1 MSNLALLGT
10 MPEILQI
17 EQELLKQPQVECPLI
32 HYHIDGVY
40 ARRGFIPAGTVL
52 TGAIHKFESISIL
65 AQGTL
70 RITNG
75 TTSFVISAPHV
86 MTDKPGIKRLGYAET
101 DCTFIT
107 IHKTD
112 GIEEGDIRDKL
123 ISNTFEDYEEFE
135 QQLLLGEQVC

>member
-17 EQELLKQPQVECPLI
+17 EQEILKLPQVELPLE
-32 HYHIDGVY
+32 HFHIKGVY
-40 ARRGFIPAGTVL
+40 VRKGFIPAGTML
-52 TGAIHKFESISIL
+52 TGKVHNFESISIL

-75 TTSFVISAPHV
+75 TDSKIISAPHTFV
-86 MTDKPGIKRLGYAET
+86 DKAGIKRLGYAET

-107 IHKTD
+107 IHRTD
-112 GIEEGDIRDKL
+112 NTEIEDIENEL
-123 ISNTFEDYEEFE
+123 VSTTLEEYE
-135 QQLLLGEQVC
+135 QRLLLGE

>member
-17 EQELLKQPQVECPLI
+17 EQEILKLPQVECPLT

-40 ARRGFIPAGTVL
+40 ARRGFIPAGTML

-75 TTSFVISAPHV
+75 NTSFVIHAPHV
-86 MTDKPGIKRLGYAET
+86 MTDDPGIKRLGFAET

-107 IHKTD
+107 IHKTN
-112 GIEEGDIRDKL
+112 GKEEGDIRDKL
-123 ISNTFEDYEEFE
+123 ICDTFEEFE
-135 QQLLLGEQVC
+135 QQLLLGEQLC

>member
-1 MSNLALLGT
+1 MSNLAELGT
-10 MPEILQI
+10 MPEILRI
-17 EQELLKQPQVECPLI
+17 EKEILAMPQVECPLI

-75 TTSFVISAPHV
+75 NTSHVISAPHV

-112 GIEEGDIRDKL
+112 TKYEGDIRDKL
-123 ISNTFEDYEEFE
+123 ICDTFEDYEKHE
-135 QQLLLGEQVC
+135 QQLLLGDK

>member
-17 EQELLKQPQVECPLI
+17 EQEILKLPQVELPI
-32 HYHIDGVY
+32 EHFHIKGVY
-40 ARRGFIPAGTVL
+40 VRKGFIPAGTLL
-52 TGAIHKFESISIL
+52 TGRVHNFESISIL

-75 TTSFVISAPHV
+75 TDSKIISAPHTFV
-86 MTDKPGIKRLGYAET
+86 DKAGIKRLGYAET

-107 IHKTD
+107 IHRTD
-112 GIEEGDIRDKL
+112 NTEIEDIENELVSTTLD
-123 ISNTFEDYEEFE
+123 EYE
-135 QQLLLGEQVC
+135 QRLLLGE

>member
-17 EQELLKQPQVECPLI
+17 EQEILKLPQVELPLE
-32 HYHIDGVY
+32 HFHIKGVY
-40 ARRGFIPAGTVL
+40 VRKGFIPAGTML
-52 TGAIHKFESISIL
+52 TGKVHNFESISIL

-75 TTSFVISAPHV
+75 TDSKIISAPYTFV
-86 MTDKPGIKRLGYAET
+86 DKAGIKRLGYAET

-107 IHKTD
+107 IHRTD
-112 GIEEGDIRDKL
+112 NTEIEDIENEL
-123 ISNTFEDYEEFE
+123 VSTTLEEYE
-135 QQLLLGEQVC
+135 QRLLLGE